1 MGTDAERLHTFRVAL
16 REAIQDSPYTYRS
29 LAAEFG
35 VSMQTVVS
43 WASDK
48 GNRNP
53 PHTDVV
59 FRLEEALGCPGVLSG
74 ALGYRAAEFD
84 ITTESMIST
93 DPALTAD
100 QRVDLAAM
108 YRRMVTTATARRQ
121 RKTRRPD

>member
-1 MGTDAERLHTFRVAL
+1 MATDAERLHTFRVAL

-43 WASDK
+43 WSSDK

-59 FRLEEALGCPGVLSG
+59 FALEETLGCPGVLSG

-84 ITTESMIST
+84 ITTESMIAT
-93 DPALTAD
+93 DPALTPD

-108 YRRMVTTATARRQ
+108 YRRMITTANARRL
-121 RKTRRPD
+121 RRLRRPD

>member
-1 MGTDAERLHTFRVAL
+1 MGTDGERLHTFRVAL

-43 WASDK
+43 WSSDK

-59 FRLEEALGCPGVLSG
+59 FRLEDILGCPGVLSG
-74 ALGYRAAEFD
+74 ALGYRAADF
-84 ITTESMIST
+84 IISTESMIAT
-93 DPALTAD
+93 DPALTPE
-100 QRVDLAAM
+100 QRADLAAM
-108 YRRMVTTATARRQ
+108 YQRMRTTATARRLRRRQ
-121 RKTRRPD
+121 RPD

>member
-1 MGTDAERLHTFRVAL
+1 MGTADERLHTFRVAL
-16 REAIQDSPYTYRS
+16 REAIQESPYTYRS

-43 WASDK
+43 WSSDR

-59 FRLEEALGCPGVLSG
+59 FRLEDILGCPGVLSG
-74 ALGYRAAEFD
+74 ALGYRAADF
-84 ITTESMIST
+84 IISTESMIAT
-93 DPALTAD
+93 DPELTPD

-108 YRRMVTTATARRQ
+108 YLRMRTTASARRL
-121 RKTRRPD
+121 RKTGRPD